1 MIDDIIE
8 NRRIVITCGTGGVG
22 KTTSAAALALE
33 AARRGRNVAVVTID
47 PAKRLAGTLGLDE
60 LTNTP
65 REIDRARWDPAR
77 RGTQQGRL
85 SALMLDTKTTFDE
98 LVTANAEDPEQ
109 AQRIL
114 DNRFYRNISG
124 ALSGTQEYMATE
136 KLYELHTDGGYDLV
150 VVDTPPTR
158 HALDF
163 LDAPERLMQLLDNPI
178 FRVLMAPT
186 RAGLRIAGF
195 AVQAF
200 LRTVARVVGREVIED
215 VIAFLRAFEGME
227 EGFRSRA
234 EGVRALLADPAT
246 AFVLVTSPRRE
257 AVAEAVFFA
266 DELEKHDHSVDAL
279 IVNRVHPLFGEA
291 NADGLRKRAMSIA
304 EQATGDGSPR
314 DSAAVRLSAL
324 YENLSDL
331 SGLAAKER
339 RQVAGAAER
348 VRSGEVAYVPLLP
361 HDVCDFDSLHE
372 VCRRLFDHDHGDDVA
387 ADHDDATDAGF
398 EAGGTTGGR

>member
-1 MIDDIIE
+1 MIDDIVE
-8 NRRIVITCGTGGVG
+8 SRHIVITCGTGGVG
-22 KTTSAAALALE
+22 KTTTAAVLALE

-65 REIDRARWDPAR
+65 REIDRARWDPTK
-77 RGTQQGRL
+77 RGTQHGRL
-85 SALMLDTKTTFDE
+85 SALMLDTKTTFDD
-98 LVTANAEDPEQ
+98 LVTANADDPEQ
-109 AQRIL
+109 ARRIL

-178 FRVLMAPT
+178 FRVLMTPT
-186 RAGLRIAGF
+186 RAGLRIAGV
-195 AVQAF
+195 AVRAF

-215 VIAFLRAFEGME
+215 VIAFLQAFEGME
-227 EGFRSRA
+227 EGFRTRA
-234 EGVRALLADPAT
+234 EGVQTLLADPGT

-266 DELEKHDHSVDAL
+266 DELARHDHTVEAL
-279 IVNRVHPLFGEA
+279 VVNRVHPLFGGA
-291 NADGLRKRAMSIA
+291 NADGLRSRASSIA
-304 EQATGDGSPR
+304 GHATGDGSPR
-314 DSAAVRLSAL
+314 DSAAKRLSAL
-324 YENLSDL
+324 YANLADL

-339 RQVAGAAER
+339 RQVSGAAER
-348 VRSGEVAYVPLLP
+348 VRSGAVAYVPLLP
-361 HDVCDFDSLHE
+361 HDVCDFDSLHA
-372 VCRRLFDHDHGDDVA
+372 VCRHLFDDAADVGDAAGDGSGDHGGFEA
-387 ADHDDATDAGF
+387 DDATS
-398 EAGGTTGGR
+398 GR